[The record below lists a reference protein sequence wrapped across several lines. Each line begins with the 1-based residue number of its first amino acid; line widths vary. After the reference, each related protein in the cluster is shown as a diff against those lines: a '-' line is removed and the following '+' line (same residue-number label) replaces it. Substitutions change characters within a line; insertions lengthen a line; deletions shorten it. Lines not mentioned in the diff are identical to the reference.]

1 MMKTLS
7 PVELS
12 GNTLKPP
19 KAWYHRNAKKLSD
32 LTTFVLG
39 GKAHNVISFFLL
51 LLIFFLWE
59 VWKIHPFLLYIT
71 IISMNVLENWGN
83 IVLHK

>member
-1 MMKTLS
+1 MKTLN

-32 LTTFVLG
+32 RATFVLG

-51 LLIFFLWE
+51 LLIFFFVGGVE
-59 VWKIHPFLLYIT
+59 NTSFSVVYNYYQYEYIGELGKH
-71 IISMNVLENWGN
+71 SSS
-83 IVLHK
+83 